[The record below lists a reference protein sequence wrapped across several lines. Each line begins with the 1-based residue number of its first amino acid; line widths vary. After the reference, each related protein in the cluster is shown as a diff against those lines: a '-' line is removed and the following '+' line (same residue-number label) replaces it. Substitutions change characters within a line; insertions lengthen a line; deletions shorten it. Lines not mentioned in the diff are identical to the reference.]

1 MLDITDAENNFSM
14 ENAMTKNV
22 PRSLPSTN
30 PLYSFNPII
39 YKAPPSEDDLEAL
52 KKPLTPITPEKINK
66 EESEMVQRKEKFRKN
81 IISKSNALNL

>member
-1 MLDITDAENNFSM
+1 M

-66 EESEMVQRKEKFRKN
+66 GEIQKKHNFQIQRFKPLKSPNKFKN
-81 IISKSNALNL
+81 SFH